1 MLSLVRPEWKKV
13 QCHYL
18 YSPVFPYSSHVSLL
32 TYLKFLLWPQSIP
45 HHTPHSTMS
54 NTSTSIP
61 FNLAL
66 PSPSTLPILLG
77 HSNYT
82 LWHSAINPI
91 LTSHQPIS
99 TLLSG
104 SWTEPRLVRP
114 TLSPTIP
121 PAPNTNTKA
130 NTQTQAQA
138 HAQALAAWDQAN
150 LVVCRFIR
158 GTLALNV
165 LPFVRRYSDAKLL
178 WDALVALYGEAN
190 GIARAGGPGLERRSA
205 ASVGVEVGEG
215 QWDRRNEKGKAVRFG
230 GSGSGCVAAR
240 VGSAGTVAV
249 GVPEETERHVDVI
262 QDRRKKR
269 TGMGKL
275 KLHTIRREVAIGGRK
290 GS

>member
-1 MLSLVRPEWKKV
+1 M
-13 QCHYL
+13 
-18 YSPVFPYSSHVSLL
+18 
-32 TYLKFLLWPQSIP
+32 
-45 HHTPHSTMS
+45 
-54 NTSTSIP
+54 
-61 FNLAL
+61 
-66 PSPSTLPILLG
+66 
-77 HSNYT
+77 
-82 LWHSAINPI
+82 
-91 LTSHQPIS
+91 
-99 TLLSG
+99 
-104 SWTEPRLVRP
+104 
-114 TLSPTIP
+114 
-121 PAPNTNTKA
+121 
-130 NTQTQAQA
+130 
-138 HAQALAAWDQAN
+138 
-150 LVVCRFIR
+150 
-158 GTLALNV
+158 
-165 LPFVRRYSDAKLL
+165 RRYSDAKLL

>member
-1 MLSLVRPEWKKV
+1 
-13 QCHYL
+13 
-18 YSPVFPYSSHVSLL
+18 
-32 TYLKFLLWPQSIP
+32 
-45 HHTPHSTMS
+45 MS
-54 NTSTSIP
+54 NTNTTSTSIP
-61 FNLAL
+61 LNLAL

-77 HSNYT
+77 HSNHT

-91 LTSHQPIS
+91 LTSHQLIS

-114 TLSPTIP
+114 TLSPTTP
-121 PAPNTNTKA
+121 PAPNTNTKT

-138 HAQALAAWDQAN
+138 HAQALAAWDHAN

-205 ASVGVEVGEG
+205 ASVGVGVGVGEG
-215 QWDRRNEKGKAVRFG
+215 QWDGRNEEGKAVRFG
-230 GSGSGCVAAR
+230 GSGSGRVAAR
-240 VGSAGTVAV
+240 AGSAGTVTVAAA
-249 GVPEETERHVDVI
+249 VPEETERHVDVI
-262 QDRRKKR
+262 QDGKKKG

-275 KLHTIRREVAIGGRK
+275 KLHRIRREVAIRGRK